1 MNTAVEKRKIN
12 PYLTH
17 KAEILKIFKETEV
30 EYTFRLDS
38 DFNLN
43 FGQFL
48 EVSIPGYGEAPIS
61 VSNFTDE
68 WLELTIRKV
77 GKLTDKIHELQEGD
91 HLYLRGPYGNG
102 FKLENYRDKNIIVAA
117 GGTGLAPVRSL
128 IEYANNNLDDFS
140 DFEVLAGFKN
150 AQSLLFERDIKR
162 WRENFDV
169 LLTVDQTCDI
179 WGECVG
185 LITEHIAELH
195 LDNIENTE
203 VIVVGPPPMMKYSI
217 IEFQKLGVPDD
228 QIWVSYERKMH
239 CGLGKCG
246 HCKIEDS
253 YVCVDGPVYNYAD
266 VKEIKD

>member
-1 MNTAVEKRKIN
+1 MVLTAEKNIKN
-12 PYLTH
+12 PYLSQ
-17 KAEILKIFKETEV
+17 KAEILKIFQETEI
-30 EYTFRLDS
+30 EYTFRVES
-38 DFNLN
+38 DFDLN

-61 VSNFTDE
+61 VSNFTDQ

-77 GKLTDKIHELQEGD
+77 GKLTDQIHDLETGD
-91 HLYLRGPYGNG
+91 YLYLRGPYGNG
-102 FKLENYRDKNIIVAA
+102 FNFENYRYKNLIIAA

-128 IEYANNNLDDFS
+128 VEYASNNLDQLS
-140 DFEVLAGFKN
+140 DFEVLAGFKD
-150 AQSLLFERDIKR
+150 AGSLLFERDIKR
-162 WRENFDV
+162 WRQKFDV
-169 LLTVDQTCDI
+169 LLTVDKTCDI

-195 LDNIENTE
+195 LENIANTE

-246 HCKIEDS
+246 HCKIEDN
-253 YVCVDGPVYNYAD
+253 YVCIDGPVYNYAE